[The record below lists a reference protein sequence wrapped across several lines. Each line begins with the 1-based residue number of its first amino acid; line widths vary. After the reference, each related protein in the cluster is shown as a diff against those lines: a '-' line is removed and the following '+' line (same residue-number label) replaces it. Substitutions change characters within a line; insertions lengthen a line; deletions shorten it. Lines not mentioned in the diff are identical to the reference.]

1 VVIVLNPAELLAQAR
16 DSQRITDLKTL
27 KDSVDIFIVDN
38 PSTSLGTP
46 ERVYIS
52 LPDTASNC
60 PNLIAS
66 LPSLPTGWEYVC
78 ATTANLRNTDGTGW
92 VPLNLGSIFGGT
104 PIPYLPIDPSND
116 LATGRYYTYV
126 MGGSYELTALM
137 EATKENASVSDGG
150 SLPGVF
156 EVGTHIGLT
165 PPTRDK
171 GLVGYWTF
179 DEGSGTTAYDSSGRG
194 NNGTLTNNPIWQSSL
209 NCVQG
214 GCLLFDGVN
223 NYIHVPHNSSQNTE
237 KITLT
242 AWINMAS
249 YTCPGSH
256 GIIVNKENIY
266 ETGMTCSEGTFKAAI
281 SPNWNWYGSST
292 VLPFGEWHMVVVK
305 WDGDKH
311 RYYIDGEFNREVDG
325 TNGNLVPNSSC
336 LRIAARGG
344 CGGASSY
351 FNGYLDEIRI
361 YDRALSDT
369 EIKNIYEAT
378 K

>member
-1 VVIVLNPAELLAQAR
+1 MGRAGFTLVELLIVIAILAVLAAAVVIVLNPAELLAQAR

-38 PSTSLGTP
+38 PSTSLGTAN
-46 ERVYIS
+46 RVYIS

-60 PNLIAS
+60 PNLTAS
-66 LPSLPTGWEYVC
+66 LPALPTGWEYVC

-116 LATGRYYTYV
+116 LASGRYYTYV

-194 NNGTLTNNPIWQSSL
+194 NNGILMGGTSWTIVAPHEGLYMDGVDDYISLGANGLPTVQKGTVSFWRKALNANQWLLFKGQSSSHFL
-209 NCVQG
+209 MASHGTDNFYHNSAG
-214 GCLLFDGVN
+214 GPITIYRDGVIATAPLADSAWH
-223 NYIHVPHNSSQNTE
+223 YYVATGVDLSMWTA
-237 KITLT
+237 LT
-242 AWINMAS
+242 ASN
-249 YTCPGSH
+249 Y
-256 GIIVNKENIY
+256 
-266 ETGMTCSEGTFKAAI
+266 
-281 SPNWNWYGSST
+281 ST
-292 VLPFGEWHMVVVK
+292 YQYNGDIDDVRVYNRVLSV
-305 WDGDKH
+305 
-311 RYYIDGEFNREVDG
+311 
-325 TNGNLVPNSSC
+325 L
-336 LRIAARGG
+336 
-344 CGGASSY
+344 
-351 FNGYLDEIRI
+351 EIM
-361 YDRALSDT
+361 S
-369 EIKNIYEAT
+369 IYEAT
-378 K
+378 R